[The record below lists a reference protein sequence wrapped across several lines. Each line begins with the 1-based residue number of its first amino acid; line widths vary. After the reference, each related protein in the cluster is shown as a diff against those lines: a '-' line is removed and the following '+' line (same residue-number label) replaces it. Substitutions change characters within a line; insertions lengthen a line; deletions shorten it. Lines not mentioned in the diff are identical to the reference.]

1 MLMFIVLMTCV
12 FAGWM
17 GGCELS
23 VSAQFR
29 PWSSSIDQWRFAR
42 REYPG
47 GSPKLVASRHKL
59 KKRFLD
65 FLSRALAE
73 FWL

>member
-23 VSAQFR
+23 VHSARSFSMILDLSPAVS
-29 PWSSSIDQWRFAR
+29 PWSGRGQWRFAR

-47 GSPKLVASRHKL
+47 
-59 KKRFLD
+59 
-65 FLSRALAE
+65 
-73 FWL
+73 W